1 MNEKCIDIGTIQA
14 FLDGELL
21 SDSAVLVSEHATEC
35 DNCAVL
41 LADAENENSAAFAVL
56 EREFDVLVPTQ
67 RLWSRINESIE
78 IEKSQTPFW
87 QKLYAFVSLNLT
99 SPSLSAA
106 AGVLVIFGMAAV
118 IWNLRS
124 GEPVPLD
131 LAAAPAVEESALPA
145 KASTEPDTRPAPV
158 PDNTNSTAPQTVHV
172 NVSNHSPEQLK
183 RMVVNANLPSRRAQ
197 PKAEYLNYQ
206 YLPGEE
212 SYIKTIADLKQNIDE
227 RKDALLPPSS
237 RVAFER
243 DLAVVN
249 NAIDRMQQVVRKDP
263 KNQAAKQV
271 LYSSYQDKID
281 LLNSVAQREELMA
294 GLR

>member
-14 FLDGELL
+14 FLDGELQNN
-21 SDSAVLVSEHATEC
+21 SAVAVSEHVTEC

-41 LADAENENSAAFAVL
+41 LADADNENSAAFAVL

-78 IEKSQTPFW
+78 IEKSRTPFW
-87 QKLYAFVSLNLT
+87 QKLYAFVSVNLA

-106 AGVLVIFGMAAV
+106 AGVLLIVVMAAV

-124 GEPVPLD
+124 GEPVAVD
-131 LAAAPAVEESALPA
+131 MAAAPAVEESALPA
-145 KASTEPDTRPAPV
+145 MPITEPGTLPDPV
-158 PDNTNSTAPQTVHV
+158 SNNTNLTAPQTIHV

-183 RMVVNANLPSRRAQ
+183 RMVVNANLPSRRVQ

-212 SYIKTIADLKQNIDE
+212 SYIQTIADLKQNIDD

-249 NAIDRMQQVVRKDP
+249 NAIDRMQKVVRKDP

-271 LYSSYQDKID
+271 LYASYQDKID

-294 GLR
+294 ALR